1 MVSGPILAQLQRML
15 DRRFFVVRPRMA
27 SLLRFF
33 VEESLRQ
40 DGGPIAQ
47 QAIATHALSLPD
59 GFQPTKSSY
68 VRTQVTRLRQ
78 AVLDY
83 YATVGRDD
91 PIIFSVTPGPYRLIV
106 TEAEPTGV
114 GTDGGP
120 AAPEVNRRHWP
131 TLLFLE
137 PDDDGCLGRHQGIG
151 KRVSL
156 HLAASLVECPFVNAS
171 GPLRRS
177 RLVAEGVSLEHV
189 AAQLGYDYACALT
202 LECTGD
208 SGLACAT
215 TVDDVRD
222 GRRILEET
230 TTIQAADDE
239 PAAESVAHWI
249 VHRISHTFMN
259 LRIDAGVPN
268 RGDEPE

>member
-1 MVSGPILAQLQRML
+1 MSSGQILAQLQRML

-91 PIIFSVTPGPYRLIV
+91 PIVFSVTPGPYRLIV
-106 TEAEPTGV
+106 TEART
-114 GTDGGP
+114 
-120 AAPEVNRRHWP
+120 AADAAADTPHVNRQLWP

-137 PDDDGCLGRHQGIG
+137 PDDGGCLARHEGLGRL
-151 KRVSL
+151 VSL
-156 HLAASLVECPFVNAS
+156 HLAAGLVECPFVNAS

-177 RLVAEGVSLEHV
+177 RLTTEGTSLEHV
-189 AAQLGYDYACALT
+189 AAELGYDYACAIT
-202 LECTGD
+202 
-208 SGLACAT
+208 LACTDDAGLT
-215 TVDDVRD
+215 CSTAIDDVRD
-222 GRRILEET
+222 GRRILDET
-230 TTIQAADDE
+230 TALQAADDD
-239 PAAESVAHWI
+239 AAAAGVAHWI

-259 LRIDAGVPN
+259 LRIDAGVPPSD
-268 RGDEPE
+268 DEPA